1 MSSDH
6 LQQLVYQ
13 ARLAEQAERYD
24 EMSEFMKEVAVS
36 SDKDLN
42 LEERN
47 LLSVAFKNAVG
58 ARRASLRIINSVEMK
73 QTKKGNVENAS
84 LARKYRTMVEEEL
97 NTICYDILSVIDDN
111 LLKRIEDDQKT
122 EGVVESIVFY
132 YKMKGDYYRYLSE
145 FRPEKNSE
153 HIEQARSSYDK
164 AFKEAV
170 ALPPTHAIRLGL
182 ALNYSVFHFEI
193 LQSPEDACR
202 MAQKAFDEAIAELD
216 HVSEE
221 SYRDSTLIMQLLR
234 DNLTLW
240 NSDSTQAKETDGA

>member
-1 MSSDH
+1 
-6 LQQLVYQ
+6 
-13 ARLAEQAERYD
+13 
-24 EMSEFMKEVAVS
+24 
-36 SDKDLN
+36 
-42 LEERN
+42 
-47 LLSVAFKNAVG
+47 
-58 ARRASLRIINSVEMK
+58 
-73 QTKKGNVENAS
+73 
-84 LARKYRTMVEEEL
+84 
-97 NTICYDILSVIDDN
+97 
-111 LLKRIEDDQKT
+111 
-122 EGVVESIVFY
+122 
-132 YKMKGDYYRYLSE
+132 MKGDYYRYLSE